1 MLGFFAVIR
10 KIYTH
15 LLSAAG
21 TLLTRFRGTTAP
33 KQPRAIS
40 SSVKRTPALCKAE
53 APGFPAIPLEKAVLP
68 ADVEAQLAAVNWD
81 RRDVLVGT
89 LRNAAQLKACLDGRF
104 YYIPAA
110 LVTEEDK
117 PIHYVALF
125 QTPRVFPGHAGIF
138 WYGAVQRSALV
149 ERGSILEV
157 PQTHGSPDAPYYRY
171 QICQWLPLPTPIRP
185 REAGFVRAFT
195 NLFLLENAE
204 FIPELLLGS
213 EEEYRLFLELKRR
226 VPAAP
231 PEGTAS
237 GFAWED
243 IRVILADGNI
253 RMFRAEQALG
263 SCSIQSFIRYPF
275 AAFRQLYTGQ
285 ASSQRAGPPLPPVR
299 QIHDHEP
306 AL

>member
-21 TLLTRFRGTTAP
+21 TLLTRFRGTSAP

-40 SSVKRTPALCKAE
+40 SSVKRTPALQKAE
-53 APGFPAIPLEKAVLP
+53 APGFPAIPLEEAVLP
-68 ADVEAQLAAVNWD
+68 SDVEAQLAAVNWD

-110 LVTEEDK
+110 LVTEEGK

-171 QICQWLPLPTPIRP
+171 QICQWLPLSTPIRP

-231 PEGTAS
+231 PEGM
-237 GFAWED
+237 G
-243 IRVILADGNI
+243 
-253 RMFRAEQALG
+253 
-263 SCSIQSFIRYPF
+263 RYPG
-275 AAFRQLYTGQ
+275 APRRWEYPDVPG
-285 ASSQRAGPPLPPVR
+285 RAGPGQLLHPVIYPVSLCSLSAAICR
-299 QIHDHEP
+299 SGAFPESWSP
-306 AL
+306 AAPCAEGP

>member
-1 MLGFFAVIR
+1 M
-10 KIYTH
+10 
-15 LLSAAG
+15 
-21 TLLTRFRGTTAP
+21 
-33 KQPRAIS
+33 
-40 SSVKRTPALCKAE
+40 
-53 APGFPAIPLEKAVLP
+53 LP

-243 IRVILADGNI
+243 IRVLLADGNI

-263 SCSIQSFIRYPF
+263 SFSIQSFIRYPF
-275 AAFRQLYTGQ
+275 AAFRQLYAGQ
-285 ASSQRAGPPLPPVR
+285 ALFQRAGPPLPRVR
-299 QIHDHEP
+299 KAHDHES

>member
-40 SSVKRTPALCKAE
+40 SSVKRTSALRETE

-68 ADVEAQLAAVNWD
+68 SDVEAQLAAVNWD

-226 VPAAP
+226 PRGAAGGYSFRFCMGRYPGAPRRREYPDVPGRAGPGQLLHPVIYPVSLCSLSAVIYRSGAFPESWSPAAP
-231 PEGTAS
+231 CAEG
-237 GFAWED
+237 
-243 IRVILADGNI
+243 
-253 RMFRAEQALG
+253 
-263 SCSIQSFIRYPF
+263 P
-275 AAFRQLYTGQ
+275 
-285 ASSQRAGPPLPPVR
+285 
-299 QIHDHEP
+299 
-306 AL
+306 

>member
-21 TLLTRFRGTTAP
+21 TLLTRFRGTSAP

-40 SSVKRTPALCKAE
+40 SSVKRTPALQKAE
-53 APGFPAIPLEKAVLP
+53 ALGFPAIPLEKAVLP
-68 ADVEAQLAAVNWD
+68 SDVEAQLAAVNWD

-226 VPAAP
+226 VPA
-231 PEGTAS
+231 
-237 GFAWED
+237 
-243 IRVILADGNI
+243 DGNI

-285 ASSQRAGPPLPPVR
+285 APSQRAGPPLPSGR

>member
-10 KIYTH
+10 KIYMR

-21 TLLTRFRGTTAP
+21 TLLTRFRGTSAP

-40 SSVKRTPALCKAE
+40 SSVKRTPALREAE

-68 ADVEAQLAAVNWD
+68 SDVEAQLAAVNWD

-149 ERGSILEV
+149 GRGSILEV

-171 QICQWLPLPTPIRP
+171 QICQWLPLSTPIRP

-243 IRVILADGNI
+243 IRVLLADGNI

-275 AAFRQLYTGQ
+275 AAFRQLYAGQ
-285 ASSQRAGPPLPPVR
+285 ALFHPSESF
-299 QIHDHEP
+299 
-306 AL
+306 